1 MAVDSSNCPED
12 GNSTDCLLRSLMH
25 LLNEQKK
32 AEDNETNWDPITLS
46 GDFGR
51 WKRTEEDNKRAIGKW
66 HQATEWHWNW
76 QDMSFKSRAW
86 VPILREDT
94 WNMRPDLKEYTD
106 NEETGQRPSHLTR
119 LTTVPVRITRLLS
132 KALKNCFS
140 WLPHSW
146 NQKLLTWKQWIQN
159 SQPKY
164 EANPAATWVRCFEK
178 VGLEY
183 LDNPRYKSHLQ
194 LVTADYL
201 PDDLIAAPAYGQV
214 GAIIAAAAATG
225 AQVKM
230 TDDKSLYPVILGRQ
244 FQFDFRQHPTLGTIG
259 AYA

>member
-1 MAVDSSNCPED
+1 MVVDSSNY
-12 GNSTDCLLRSLMH
+12 
-25 LLNEQKK
+25 
-32 AEDNETNWDPITLS
+32 I
-46 GDFGR
+46 
-51 WKRTEEDNKRAIGKW
+51 
-66 HQATEWHWNW
+66 
-76 QDMSFKSRAW
+76 SFESRAW

-94 WNMRPDLKEYTD
+94 WNMRPDLKENTD

-140 WLPHSW
+140 WHPHSW
-146 NQKLLTWKQWIQN
+146 TQKLLTWKQWIQN

-164 EANPAATWVRCFEK
+164 EANPAATWVRFFEK
-178 VGLEY
+178 VDLEY
-183 LDNPRYKSHLQ
+183 LDYPKYKSHLQ

-259 AYA
+259 AYAHTRTT